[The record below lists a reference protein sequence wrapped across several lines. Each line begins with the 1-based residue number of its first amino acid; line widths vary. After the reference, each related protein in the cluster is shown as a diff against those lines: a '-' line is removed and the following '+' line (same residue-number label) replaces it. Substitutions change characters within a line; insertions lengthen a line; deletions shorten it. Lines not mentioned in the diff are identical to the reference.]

1 MLKKEK
7 EGKDGGKKRNCQP
20 NFDTFSSAL
29 VFLAI
34 YLFIYFFVVECIDT
48 ILQTLMIEPKKVK
61 LNNVKHRYI
70 AEFKNQTKET
80 ETNCSQRS

>member
-34 YLFIYFFVVECIDT
+34 YLFIYLFFCCGV
-48 ILQTLMIEPKKVK
+48 
-61 LNNVKHRYI
+61 HRYHS
-70 AEFKNQTKET
+70 TDLDD
-80 ETNCSQRS
+80 